1 MHRKVL
7 YCDLVCKILGCCI
20 IYSDSAINVQ
30 LPGSLKVRIV
40 PVKNRLL
47 QELFFCY
54 SISMAGRFLLS
65 SGMR

>member
-40 PVKNRLL
+40 PVKNQL
-47 QELFFCY
+47 
-54 SISMAGRFLLS
+54 
-65 SGMR
+65 